1 MSDENKA
8 RLRYL
13 TISTMLLTLKMT
25 VAAKAALIAV
35 IMIVWYILVESA
47 LQMRVRYAAALFRC
61 VNFVRKLENEE
72 VRRHAAS
79 PAYLRGGTFKTICTT
94 GDLRMSMTIGPEKF
108 VKAQKTITT

>member
-1 MSDENKA
+1 
-8 RLRYL
+8 
-13 TISTMLLTLKMT
+13 MLLILKMT
-25 VAAKAALIAV
+25 TAAKAALIAV

-79 PAYLRGGTFKTICTT
+79 HSLLERWHFQNNLYNGRFEDVIDDWT
-94 GDLRMSMTIGPEKF
+94 
-108 VKAQKTITT
+108 

>member
-1 MSDENKA
+1 
-8 RLRYL
+8 
-13 TISTMLLTLKMT
+13 MLLILKMT
-25 VAAKAALIAV
+25 TAAKAALIAV

-79 PAYLRGGTFKTICTT
+79 PSLLERWNIQNNLYNGRFEDVHDDWT
-94 GDLRMSMTIGPEKF
+94 
-108 VKAQKTITT
+108 